1 MEVVKR
7 IPLAGPVLNGN
18 EREYVLDCIDTG
30 WISAN
35 GKYVNE
41 FERKFAEF
49 CNVNEAIS
57 CANGTVALH
66 LPLIAYGIGSEDEI
80 IIPTF
85 TYIATANAVKY
96 CGATP
101 VLVDCEPDTWNID
114 PTKIEEKIT
123 SKTKGIIVVHLY
135 GHPTDMDPI
144 MAIAKKHNLFVIEDA
159 AEAHGAMYKGKVVGS
174 IGDVGTFSFFGN
186 KVISTGEGGMITTN
200 DAALAEKMR
209 LLRGQGMS
217 PERRYWFDV
226 VGYNY
231 RMTNLQAAVGLG
243 QVEKIEWHLG
253 ERRRV
258 AEAYIE
264 KLTPYSELFK
274 LQPEMSWAKHTYWM
288 VSVLLNDNI
297 SIERDELMKLLEKD
311 GIETRPL
318 FYPMHA
324 MPPYFEESTYP
335 FADQIS
341 SRGLNI
347 PTNALLED
355 EEINFICERLIYH
368 CQNNTHK

>member
-1 MEVVKR
+1 MEVLKK

-18 EREYVLDCIDTG
+18 ERKYVLDCIDTG

-41 FERKFAEF
+41 FETEFARF
-49 CNVNEAIS
+49 CNVEHAIS

-66 LPLIAYGIGSEDEI
+66 LPLVAYGVGQDDEI

-101 VLVDCEPDTWNID
+101 VLVDCEPETWNID
-114 PTKIEEKIT
+114 PAKIEEKIT
-123 SKTKGIIVVHLY
+123 AKTKGIIVVHLY
-135 GHPTDMDPI
+135 GHPVDMDPV
-144 MAIAKKHNLFVIEDA
+144 MEVARKYNLFVIEDA
-159 AEAHGAMYKGKVVGS
+159 AEAHGAVYKDKVVGS
-174 IGDVGTFSFFGN
+174 IGHVATFSFFGN

-200 DAALAEKMR
+200 DSELAQKMR

-243 QVEKIEWHLG
+243 QIENIGWHL
-253 ERRRV
+253 EQRRRV
-258 AEAYIE
+258 AEVYIN
-264 KLTPYSELFK
+264 KLGEYKELFT

-288 VSVLLNDNI
+288 VSVLLTDKVK
-297 SIERDELMKLLEKD
+297 IERDQLMKLLEND

-318 FYPMHA
+318 FYPMHI
-324 MPPYFEESTYP
+324 MPPYFEDSSYP
-335 FADQIS
+335 VSDKIS
-341 SRGLNI
+341 ARGFNI
-347 PTNALLED
+347 PTNAVLKD
-355 EEINFICERLIYH
+355 EEIDFICERLIYH
-368 CQNNTHK
+368 CKNNA

>member
-1 MEVVKR
+1 MEVLKK

-18 EREYVLDCIDTG
+18 ERKYVLDCIDTG

-35 GKYVNE
+35 GKYVTE
-41 FERKFAEF
+41 FENKFAEF
-49 CNVNEAIS
+49 CEVDHAIT

-66 LPLIAYGIGSEDEI
+66 LPLLAYDVGPEDEI

-114 PTKIEEKIT
+114 PQKIEEKIT

-135 GHPTDMDPI
+135 GHPADMDPI
-144 MAIAKKHNLFVIEDA
+144 MEIAKKYNLFVIEDA
-159 AEAHGAMYKGKVVGS
+159 AEAHGALYKDKVVGS

-200 DAALAEKMR
+200 DTKLTEKMR

-217 PERRYWFDV
+217 PDRRYWFDV

-243 QVEKIEWHLG
+243 QTENINWHLDQ
-253 ERRRV
+253 RRKV
-258 AEAYIE
+258 AQAYIE
-264 KLTPYSELFK
+264 KLTPYQEMFT

-288 VSVLLNDNI
+288 VSILLNDTVR
-297 SIERDELMKLLEKD
+297 IERDELMKLLESD

-324 MPPYFEESTYP
+324 MPPYYEESTYP
-335 FADQIS
+335 VSDQIS
-341 SRGLNI
+341 SRGFNI
-347 PTNALLED
+347 PTNAILGES
-355 EEINFICERLIYH
+355 EISFICERLIHH
-368 CQNNTHK
+368 CQNNS